1 MGYRTV
7 DWDYYV
13 RSSPF
18 VRMWPVQM
26 YFVLIRN
33 ILLVIKY
40 NWWLFRA
47 RIGADKCEPVSM
59 TIGTAPTLHT
69 IHLIALDFNGSYVC
83 CDTVSSNSRAGVFGL
98 DYNLFCVTLK
108 CVQG

>member
-1 MGYRTV
+1 MKRYFVDALCIYGNYKYLGIIMLWGLLNALALDVYGTV
-7 DWDYYV
+7 DWVYYV
-13 RSSPF
+13 RLSPF

-59 TIGTAPTLHT
+59 TIGTAPT
-69 IHLIALDFNGSYVC
+69 
-83 CDTVSSNSRAGVFGL
+83 
-98 DYNLFCVTLK
+98 FCTFT
-108 CVQG
+108 